1 MNKKTLY
8 IVGGVVLVG
17 GIAYFMYTKKK
28 KQQEASRIEQERL
41 EQEAADEL
49 AAKMEA
55 EAKAEQKEIE
65 RKEKEA
71 KCMLMGE
78 LRTTEQNQWVGISNS
93 DREKANQIKVGSKV
107 SITNTNET
115 LDGEYEVLDTWSD
128 KKGNVGAID
137 INHKLEIPMAVKG
150 KKGDE
155 SFSGKGLICMI

>member
-1 MNKKTLY
+1 
-8 IVGGVVLVG
+8 
-17 GIAYFMYTKKK
+17 MYAKKK
-28 KQQEASRIEQERL
+28 KQQEIAKIEQERL
-41 EQEAADEL
+41 EQEAAEEL

-55 EAKAEQKEIE
+55 EAKAEQEEIE
-65 RKEKEA
+65 KKEKEA

-107 SITNTNET
+107 SITNTNEN

-137 INHKLEIPMAVKG
+137 INHNLKLPIAVKG

-155 SFSGKGLICMI
+155 TFSGKGLICMI